1 MTRQFRI
8 ECRGCPVAD
17 GQVLAPGF
25 IPGERQMSEDEWT
38 RLRCDTFEKSNK
50 SCQNEPNYGLTP
62 FRIWRTISR
71 QGQSGLRTWDKNPK
85 KVRRTE

>member
-62 FRIWRTISR
+62 FRPLFFPFSFSFFRFHS
-71 QGQSGLRTWDKNPK
+71 
-85 KVRRTE
+85 RRTSNE